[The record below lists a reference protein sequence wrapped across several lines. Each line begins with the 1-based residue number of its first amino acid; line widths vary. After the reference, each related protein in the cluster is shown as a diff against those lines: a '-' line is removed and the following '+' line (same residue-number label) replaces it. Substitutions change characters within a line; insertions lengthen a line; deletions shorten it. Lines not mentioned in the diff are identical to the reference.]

1 MRSVRR
7 SILVRACQRAV
18 ALLVGAIWLLAS
30 GPRAEAAARLD
41 SQYLELLRRYARGE
55 RPQAIA
61 SLGEWSEGALRKQLA
76 NIQRARL
83 AAERCPKCPNP
94 LAGVPLRAA
103 VMLHADRDKAERP
116 EPSGREQT
124 PRCPGPHARIA
135 GQYAAI
141 LARDSETEDFARRFF
156 LAMALRWQLEACF
169 EDAHSEA
176 RAGIELFPRDG
187 SLLLA
192 AGSVL
197 EERAALTTTSVRPD
211 AAAVQQ
217 GWLKEAR
224 RDFTEAVSI
233 EPDLALARLRL
244 GRVLWRLGQP
254 EPARA
259 ALEEALTRA
268 ADPKDRY
275 LAHLFLGRIHEDAQR
290 LDRAL
295 AEYRHAVDIDP
306 QAQSAAVALSHALQL
321 AGQAE
326 EARRTLAAG
335 LVQKRTTRDAYWDY
349 LVENARQVDDLL
361 ATLHS
366 ESLE

>member
-1 MRSVRR
+1 M
-7 SILVRACQRAV
+7 
-18 ALLVGAIWLLAS
+18 
-30 GPRAEAAARLD
+30 
-41 SQYLELLRRYARGE
+41 
-55 RPQAIA
+55 
-61 SLGEWSEGALRKQLA
+61 
-76 NIQRARL
+76 
-83 AAERCPKCPNP
+83 
-94 LAGVPLRAA
+94 
-103 VMLHADRDKAERP
+103 
-116 EPSGREQT
+116 
-124 PRCPGPHARIA
+124 A
-135 GQYAAI
+135 GQYAAM
-141 LARDSETEDFARRFF
+141 LARDPETEDFARRFF
-156 LAMALRWQLEACF
+156 LAMALRWQREACF

-197 EERAALTTTSVRPD
+197 EERAVLTTTSVRPD
-211 AAAVQQ
+211 AAAAQQ

-224 RDFTEAVSI
+224 RDFTEAISI

-244 GRVLWRLGQP
+244 GRVLWRLGQS
-254 EPARA
+254 EPARET
-259 ALEEALTRA
+259 LEEALIRA
-268 ADPKDRY
+268 HDPKDRY

-321 AGQAE
+321 AGEAE